1 MTNTPM
7 TDTQLRM
14 NPVELTCFLE
24 EVFEETWLGDQ
35 FEVLELEFGRGLF
48 RFNPK
53 PHNRRPGGTLSG
65 PTMFAFADIGA
76 YALINAH
83 TGPKALTVTTS
94 LNMNFMR
101 KPDLAPTL
109 GTFEMMKLGKRLA
122 VVRVTLANEAAPQ
135 VVVADASAT
144 YAIEPDKKA

>member
-1 MTNTPM
+1 MTFPALKMNAM
-7 TDTQLRM
+7 TLI
-14 NPVELTCFLE
+14 NFLE
-24 EVFEETWLGDQ
+24 EVFEDTWLGDQ
-35 FEVLELEFGRGLF
+35 FEVLELVAGRGLF
-48 RFNPK
+48 RFNPR

-94 LNMNFMR
+94 LNVNFMR

-109 GTFEMMKLGKRLA
+109 GTFELMKLGKRLA
-122 VVRVTLANEAAPQ
+122 VVRVTLANESARE

-144 YAIEPDKKA
+144 YAIEPDRQA

>member
-1 MTNTPM
+1 MKPNTVSGLKM
-7 TDTQLRM
+7 SAD
-14 NPVELTCFLE
+14 ELLHFLE
-24 EVFEETWLGDQ
+24 TVFEETWLNDQ
-35 FEVLELEFGRGLF
+35 FEILELSEGQGLF
-48 RFNPK
+48 RFNPE

-83 TGPKALTVTTS
+83 TGPKPLTVTTS

-122 VVRVTLANEAAPQ
+122 VVRVTLANQSAPN

-144 YAIEPDKKA
+144 YAIEPDAKA

>member
-1 MTNTPM
+1 MPETTLTPSLRINA
-7 TDTQLRM
+7 TDL
-14 NPVELTCFLE
+14 VEFLE

-35 FEVLELEFGRGLF
+35 FEVLELEPNRGVF
-48 RFNPK
+48 RFNPA

-83 TGPKALTVTTS
+83 TGPKPLTVTTS

-122 VVRVTLANEAAPQ
+122 VVRVTLANESAPD

-144 YAIEPDKKA
+144 YAIEPDRKS